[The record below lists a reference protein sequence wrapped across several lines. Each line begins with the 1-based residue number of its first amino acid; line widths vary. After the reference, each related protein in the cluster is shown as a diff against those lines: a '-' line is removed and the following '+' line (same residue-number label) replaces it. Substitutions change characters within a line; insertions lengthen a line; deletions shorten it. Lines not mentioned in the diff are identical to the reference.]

1 MIFQAAGMV
10 KSFQVS
16 FLHVIPVLDKIH
28 GILYTEIQIF
38 GLIDLVPINLCF
50 AYGIIDHTRMMVYT
64 NAKHKCYLFRE
75 DILTAIGEIII
86 VQYGVQIVEV
96 DKGQKM
102 FMQK

>member
-28 GILYTEIQIF
+28 GILYTEIPIF
-38 GLIDLVPINLCF
+38 ELIDLVPINLCF
-50 AYGIIDHTRMMVYT
+50 VYGIIDHTKMMVCT
-64 NAKHKCYLFRE
+64 NAKHKWYLFGE

-86 VQYGVQIVEV
+86 VQYRIQIVEV
-96 DKGQKM
+96 DKGQKL

>member
-28 GILYTEIQIF
+28 GILYTEIPIF
-38 GLIDLVPINLCF
+38 ELIDLVPINLCF
-50 AYGIIDHTRMMVYT
+50 AYGIIGRTRMMVYT

-86 VQYGVQIVEV
+86 VQDGVEIVEV
-96 DKGQKM
+96 NKGQKM
-102 FMQK
+102 FTQK